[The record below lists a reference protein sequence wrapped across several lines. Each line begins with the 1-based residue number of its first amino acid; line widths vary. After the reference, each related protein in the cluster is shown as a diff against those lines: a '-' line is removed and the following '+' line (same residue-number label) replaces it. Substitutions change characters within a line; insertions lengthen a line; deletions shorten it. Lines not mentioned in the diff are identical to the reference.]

1 MNTSVSHHR
10 LRTWSARA
18 ALAALLLGL
27 GCGELK
33 EPPRLEAIR
42 ALHEE
47 GRYRESLPDLRAL
60 VDANPADGE
69 ANLLLGTAL
78 LQGGDAGLAVWPLRR
93 ASEHPRY
100 AVPAGLLL
108 ARAMLDSRTAPDSL
122 PVIHRVLE
130 LEPDNLAALALRSRA
145 YLANGNLVEALAD
158 IDEVLA
164 RDPHNVAALV
174 PRVTTLIALDL
185 IDDAEAALATARE
198 RLATTDEPISES
210 MRARLCIAG
219 ALFSFEKG
227 DLEIAESQYAD
238 CLEAHPKNPLAITE
252 TAAYY
257 DRSGRPEDATKLLE
271 EMLATTQNSF
281 FRLALARRM
290 RAIGNPAEEE
300 RLLRE
305 EAERTAAGQAWFNL
319 ADLYVNREQFDE
331 AVLAFEEALAAERE
345 PSTMLRFAYADT
357 LVQAER
363 YEQARNVANALEE
376 PALRDL
382 ILGRIFLAEGDAAA
396 ALEAFSAGIRL
407 WPNNPSGRFMAGEAA
422 EALGDFERAMSE
434 YRESLRAHPGFTRA
448 GLSLAELQA
457 ISGQDPLALD
467 SLNRHLR
474 ARPQDVEA
482 LILTARVAHRTN
494 RYPLATR
501 ILQRLAA
508 LPGHEAV
515 AVAEEAG
522 LLAADKGAELA
533 VAAIERS
540 QLDLN
545 DPANL
550 PALESFVEQL
560 AELDQHAEAEQKVTA
575 ALQAHPEEVALLTLL
590 GRVRER
596 AGKSPRE
603 SYEQALVLV
612 PNYAPA
618 LAGLGALAEAAGDH
632 QQALALYARSE
643 EALPGHPQTAMNI
656 ARVLAALQREEEAR
670 ERLETVLRN
679 HPREAEA
686 VLQLAELLVKQGEL
700 ERAAMLAERASW
712 FQVPEADEA
721 LERIRALRDESA
733 TPQDAGAA
741 R

>member
-1 MNTSVSHHR
+1 MNTSASHRR
-10 LRTWSARA
+10 LRTCSARVL
-18 ALAALLLGL
+18 LAGLVLGL
-27 GCGELK
+27 GCGEAKDTPSLK
-33 EPPRLEAIR
+33 AIR

-47 GRYRESLPDLRAL
+47 GRWRDSLPDLRAL
-60 VDANPADGE
+60 VDENPANGE

-108 ARAMLDSRTAPDSL
+108 ARAMLDSRTAPDAL
-122 PVIHRVLE
+122 PVINRVLE
-130 LEPDNLAALALRSRA
+130 LDPDNLGALALRSRA
-145 YLANGNLVEALAD
+145 HLANGNLVDGLAD
-158 IDEVLA
+158 IDRVLE

-198 RLATTDEPISES
+198 RLATTDEPISEG

-227 DLEIAESQYAD
+227 DLEIAESQYAE
-238 CLEAHPKNPLAITE
+238 CLEAHSQNPLAVTE

-257 DRSGRPEDATKLLE
+257 DLSGRPEDATKLLQE
-271 EMLATTQNSF
+271 ALASTPNSF

-290 RAIGNPAEEE
+290 RALGDLAEEE

-305 EAERTAAGQAWFNL
+305 EAEQTATAQAWFNL

-331 AVLAFEEALAAERE
+331 AVLAFEEALAAAQEA
-345 PSTMLRFAYADT
+345 SVMLRFAYADT

-363 YEQARNVANALEE
+363 YELARSVADALEE
-376 PALRDL
+376 PSLRDL
-382 ILGRIFLAEGDAAA
+382 ILGRILLAEGNAAA
-396 ALEAFSAGIRL
+396 ALEAFTSGIRL
-407 WPNNPSGRFMAGEAA
+407 WPNNPSGRFLAGEAA
-422 EALGDFERAMSE
+422 EALGDFPRAMSE

-457 ISGQDPLALD
+457 VSGQDPLALD
-467 SLNRHLR
+467 SLSRHLR
-474 ARPQDVEA
+474 ARPRDAEA
-482 LILTARVAHRTN
+482 LILAARVAHRTG
-494 RYPLATR
+494 RHPLATR
-501 ILQRLAA
+501 MLQRLAA
-508 LPGHEAV
+508 IHGHESV

-533 VAAIERS
+533 VEAIEHS
-540 QLDLN
+540 QLDLS

-550 PALESFVEQL
+550 PALESLVEQL
-560 AELDQHAEAEQKVTA
+560 AELAQHEKAEQRVGA
-575 ALQAHPEEVALLTLL
+575 ALEAHPEEVALLTLQ
-590 GRVRER
+590 GRVHER

-603 SYEQALVLV
+603 SYEQALALV

-618 LAGLGALAEAAGDH
+618 LAGLGALAEAVGEH
-632 QQALALYARSE
+632 QQALDLYARSE
-643 EALPGHPQTAMNI
+643 EALPGHPQTAMNV
-656 ARVLAALQREEEAR
+656 ARMLAALQREEEAR
-670 ERLETVLRN
+670 ERLETLLRR

-686 VLQLAELLVKQGEL
+686 ALQLAELLVKQGEL
-700 ERAAMLAERASW
+700 ERAATFAERANW
-712 FQVPEADEA
+712 LRLPEADEA
-721 LERIRALRDESA
+721 LERIRSLHDESA